1 LRMATTGGG
10 SRKVGM
16 AAAQTASTILSHRNR
31 PFLVYGTAWKKE
43 RTAEYV
49 SQAIHAGFRFIDTAC
64 QPRHYNESGVG
75 HGWTMAAKDLNL
87 QRQDLFLQTKYSPA
101 GGQDKKSIPYDID
114 APYATQVRQSLA
126 VSLQNLQ
133 TTYLDSLVLHS
144 PMDSMEETMEVWR
157 EFEKLVDE
165 GQVHRIGISNCYD
178 YDTFTTLYEM
188 ARIKPSVL
196 QNRLYAES
204 DFDTKLR
211 EFIVQ
216 QNAKNAE
223 NRQHNKIWYQSF
235 WTLTAN
241 RDALNHNAEIR
252 DWASRLDLTP
262 QQLMFAF
269 LMSLPDGYLTPL
281 SGTTSTEHMA
291 HDVAIMERVQNAI
304 GAGDHSPFF
313 SSHEELVQ
321 FASLLGMP
329 AL

>member
-1 LRMATTGGG
+1 
-10 SRKVGM
+10 
-16 AAAQTASTILSHRNR
+16 LSHRHR

-49 SQAIHAGFRFIDTAC
+49 NQAIHAGFRFIDTAC

-75 HGWTMAAKDLNL
+75 QGWTMAAKDLEL
-87 QRQDLFLQTKYSPA
+87 QRGDLFLQTKYSPA
-101 GGQDKKSIPYDID
+101 GGQDRSSIPYDPD
-114 APYATQVRQSLA
+114 ASFPTQVRQSVA
-126 VSLQNLQ
+126 ASLHNLQ

-144 PMDSMEETMEVWR
+144 PLPNMEETLEVWR
-157 EFEKLVDE
+157 EMEKLVDE
-165 GQVHRIGISNCYD
+165 GSVRRIGISNCYD
-178 YDTFTTLYEM
+178 YETFTTLYEM

-204 DFDTKLR
+204 NFDTKLR

-216 QNAKNAE
+216 QNAKSDDESKTDN
-223 NRQHNKIWYQSF
+223 HKIWYQSF

-252 DWASRLDLTP
+252 AWAARFELTP

-269 LMSLPDGYLTPL
+269 LMSLPNGYLTPL
-281 SGTTSTEHMA
+281 SGTTSLEHMV
-291 HDVAIMERVQNAI
+291 HDVAIMERLQGGEVV
-304 GAGDHSPFF
+304 F
-313 SSHEELVQ
+313 SSPQELQ
-321 FASLLGMP
+321 KFAGLLGMP